1 MRQDLTDLNTE
12 SFPERSA
19 VTRLCKHCC
28 WARPAWHALPIALLL
43 PFLWREFRYL
53 ATCRH
58 PTSVDPP
65 LRDYV
70 SGKPASR
77 DS

>member
-1 MRQDLTDLNTE
+1 MQ
-12 SFPERSA
+12 
-19 VTRLCKHCC
+19 
-28 WARPAWHALPIALLL
+28 ALLL
-43 PFLWREFRYL
+43 GQTRLACPSHSAAAPVFVGEFRYL